1 MSDKALL
8 EVRDLNLSIHDTK
21 ILTDVSLSVARGRT
35 LGIIGESG
43 SGKSMTA
50 LSIMQLLPK
59 GADCRGVIHFD
70 GRDLSQ
76 LDEATLC
83 ELRGSDIGMVF
94 QEPMTAL
101 NPVHTIGDQI
111 TESVLLHQKVSRR
124 EARRIAESTLERV
137 GLPVSQ
143 YPLTRYPHE
152 LSGGQRQRVVI
163 AIAIACKPK
172 LLIADEPTTALDVTT
187 QAGILDLMNSLKASE
202 DLALILIT
210 HDLAVV
216 GNMADDVVIMR
227 SGEIV
232 ESGATSQVFSEQ
244 NHPYTQTLFK
254 ASSFV
259 PEPGTSVHPDTV
271 ESVTPLANANA
282 NANAPLLSVDRLVC
296 TYPINKR
303 RLFAPQRFFR
313 AVDEVSF
320 NIQTGESVGLVGES
334 GCGKSTLARALLGLQ
349 KISAGRVTLYGK
361 DLRDPDDLRESR
373 QYMQVVFQDPYGSF
387 NPRHRVSRL
396 VAEPL
401 HVLPDKPGRIETD
414 RLVHRTLENVGL
426 MTSDAD
432 KFIHEFSG
440 GQRQR
445 IAIALALIT
454 RPELIILDEAV
465 SALDVS
471 VRAQVLE
478 LLARLGDEHGL
489 SYLFISHDLSVVRN
503 VTDRVLVMRH
513 GKIVESGET
522 DEVFNQPQHAYTQE
536 LIAAIPELPR

>member
-21 ILTDVSLSVARGRT
+21 ILTDISLSVAQGRT

-59 GADCRGVIHFD
+59 GAECRGAIHFD
-70 GRDLSQ
+70 GRDLTQ

-83 ELRGSDIGMVF
+83 ELLGSDTGMVF
-94 QEPMTAL
+94 QEPMSAL

-187 QAGILDLMNSLKASE
+187 QAGILDLLNSLKASV

-227 SGEIV
+227 NGEIV
-232 ESGATSQVFSEQ
+232 ESGATRQVFSEQ
-244 NHPYTQTLFK
+244 NHLYTQTLFK

-259 PEPGTSVHPDTV
+259 PDTGTSAHQDTV
-271 ESVTPLANANA
+271 EGC
-282 NANAPLLSVDRLVC
+282 LLYTSPSPRD
-296 TYPINKR
+296 
-303 RLFAPQRFFR
+303 QRGSR
-313 AVDEVSF
+313 MPS
-320 NIQTGESVGLVGES
+320 
-334 GCGKSTLARALLGLQ
+334 
-349 KISAGRVTLYGK
+349 SA
-361 DLRDPDDLRESR
+361 
-373 QYMQVVFQDPYGSF
+373 
-387 NPRHRVSRL
+387 
-396 VAEPL
+396 
-401 HVLPDKPGRIETD
+401 
-414 RLVHRTLENVGL
+414 
-426 MTSDAD
+426 
-432 KFIHEFSG
+432 
-440 GQRQR
+440 
-445 IAIALALIT
+445 
-454 RPELIILDEAV
+454 
-465 SALDVS
+465 
-471 VRAQVLE
+471 
-478 LLARLGDEHGL
+478 
-489 SYLFISHDLSVVRN
+489 
-503 VTDRVLVMRH
+503 
-513 GKIVESGET
+513 
-522 DEVFNQPQHAYTQE
+522 
-536 LIAAIPELPR
+536 

>member
-445 IAIALALIT
+445 IAIARALIT

>member
-227 SGEIV
+227 NGEIV

-271 ESVTPLANANA
+271 ESVTPLA

-445 IAIALALIT
+445 IAIARALIT

>member
-227 SGEIV
+227 NGEIV

-445 IAIALALIT
+445 IAIARALIT